1 MGDAISY
8 SDVLK
13 FCKQVS
19 GGSKYN
25 GSLILSEIEL
35 NELDHLLCLDNH
47 YFHVIKCPEFKIC
60 YLSNTITDVLGY
72 DVGELTLKKMYSL
85 IHPDDYV
92 AVLKST
98 KKMLAYAYGK
108 IEELVP
114 LRNVLSMEYRIK
126 HKKGFYKKIFS
137 QNCIYKVGPGLNEF
151 KAISFN
157 TDVSFYHSYLKNEGK
172 KKPVKSEDELCLPNR
187 NINFTSRELE
197 IIKLLA
203 LGKSSLQIGADL
215 HISKNTVDTHRRK
228 MLSKSRLCN
237 TTELIAFAMVHNLFT
252 DR

>member
-1 MGDAISY
+1 MGDGISY
-8 SDVLK
+8 NDVLK
-13 FCKQVS
+13 FCAEVS

-25 GSLILSEIEL
+25 GSLILSEIEI

-60 YLSNTITDVLGY
+60 YISNTITDVLGY
-72 DVGELTLKKMYSL
+72 DAGELTLKKMYSL
-85 IHPDDYV
+85 IHPDDFV
-92 AVLKST
+92 GVLKST
-98 KKMLAYAYGK
+98 KKMLAYAYGR
-108 IEELVP
+108 ISELVP

-137 QNCIYKVGPGLNEF
+137 QNCIFNVGPGLKEF

-157 TDVSFYHSYLKNEGK
+157 TDISFYHSYI
-172 KKPVKSEDELCLPNR
+172 KSDSEKIGVSCKDELNLPNR
-187 NINFTSRELE
+187 NINFTGRELE
-197 IIKLLA
+197 IIKLMA
-203 LGKSSLQIGADL
+203 LGKSSLQIGDEL

-237 TTELIAFAMVHNLFT
+237 STELIAFAMVHNLFKEE
-252 DR
+252 